1 MPFQS
6 QAQRGYLY
14 ANKPEIAK
22 EFEKKTPK
30 AQKLPEKAPSPER
43 RKIAMMNLGRSY

>member
-14 ANKPEIAK
+14 AKHPEVAK

-30 AQKLPEKAPSPER
+30 GKKLPKKKNMGSAI
-43 RKIAMMNLGRSY
+43 KDKY